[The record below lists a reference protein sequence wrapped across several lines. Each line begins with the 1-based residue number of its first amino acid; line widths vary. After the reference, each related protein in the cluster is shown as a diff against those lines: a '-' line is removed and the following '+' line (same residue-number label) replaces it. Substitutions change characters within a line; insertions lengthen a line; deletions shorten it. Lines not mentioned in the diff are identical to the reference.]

1 MRLTI
6 SSLLILSI
14 FIAGFVFSNTPANA
28 REVTAEF
35 AREDFPPIQVYA
47 KVKDSLVSIESIS
60 LPYAGV
66 SVLSPWMRTISRVG
80 GTGFLI
86 SEDGLIITYPQT
98 VEDSEIVTV
107 TIEGE
112 EYRATVEAEDEYY
125 QLVLLKVWW
134 PEPNDPLYLD
144 YPERRT
150 FIPIEWGDSST
161 VQRGDPIIV
170 MGDPVGLEDTMTY
183 GYCSNIRDMRM
194 VGPNGWDGILIIDA
208 LVVDASINPGNYGG
222 PVFNTEGR
230 VIGIVNRIAGG
241 GVEDITYAL
250 PSNKMFDVA
259 NQLIENGKVFHPWFG
274 IFPYR
279 FYDKN
284 LAVYIGIPID
294 EINPDTGEP
303 YDLIGVLID
312 DVAQLSPAAKIGL
325 RQGDLILRLDGKLVE
340 DIKDLEEF
348 VMDLQ
353 PEQVFKITIIRSNE
367 LYHKQVRVVNKEP
380 FYANIS
386 GRVSI

>member
-1 MRLTI
+1 MRSTI
-6 SSLLILSI
+6 SSLLFLSI
-14 FIAGFVFSNTPANA
+14 FIAGFVLSNAPANA
-28 REVTAEF
+28 RDVTAEF
-35 AREDFPPIQVYA
+35 VREDFPPIMVYA

-66 SVLSPWMRTISRVG
+66 SVLSPFQRTISRVG

-86 SEDGLIITYPQT
+86 SADGLIITYPQT
-98 VEDSEIVTV
+98 VEDAEIVTV

-125 QLVLLKVWW
+125 QLILLKVWW
-134 PEPNDPLYLD
+134 PEPNDPLYTD

-161 VQRGDPIIV
+161 VRRGDPIIV

-194 VGPNGWDGILIIDA
+194 VGPSGWDGILVIDA
-208 LVVDASINPGNYGG
+208 IVVDASINPGNYGG
-222 PVFNTEGR
+222 PVFNTEGK

-241 GVEDITYAL
+241 GVEDITYSL
-250 PSNKMFDVA
+250 PSNKMLDVT

-274 IFPYR
+274 VFPYR
-279 FYDKN
+279 YYDKS

-325 RQGDLILRLDGKLVE
+325 RQGDLILRLDGELVE

-367 LYHKQVRVVNKEP
+367 LYYKQVRVIDKEP
-380 FYANIS
+380 YYANIS